1 MSLYLLLCVCGFAFN
16 LTDGSLSLSVL
27 GDCDGYGMGDGRWYA
42 DMWSEEPKNWLPNQG
57 NSTLPFAAV
66 LLADGT
72 QHKVQYAYQVLEHF
86 TAEDGSRY
94 GSKFLMLRQEKP
106 LHQEGEEE
114 QQQQKGQTQQ
124 ESLRQGQQGQQ
135 GQEKKKGTEEEVA
148 RPDGSD
154 QAASASAA
162 AASAAAASA
171 SAAAVASALPAAFYL
186 TSVAKDSR

>member
-1 MSLYLLLCVCGFAFN
+1 
-16 LTDGSLSLSVL
+16 
-27 GDCDGYGMGDGRWYA
+27 MGDGRWYA

-106 LHQEGEEE
+106 LQGQEEEE
-114 QQQQKGQTQQ
+114 QQGQKGQTQQ
-124 ESLRQGQQGQQ
+124 ESLRQGQGQQ
-135 GQEKKKGTEEEVA
+135 GQEEKKATEEEEEVA
-148 RPDGSD
+148 QPDGSV
-154 QAASASAA
+154 Q
-162 AASAAAASA
+162 AASAAASVAA

>member
-1 MSLYLLLCVCGFAFN
+1 
-16 LTDGSLSLSVL
+16 
-27 GDCDGYGMGDGRWYA
+27 MGDGRWYA

-106 LHQEGEEE
+106 LHQEE
-114 QQQQKGQTQQ
+114 QGQQ
-124 ESLRQGQQGQQ
+124 ESLRQGQGQQ
-135 GQEKKKGTEEEVA
+135 RQQRQEEKKGTEEEEEVA
-148 RPDGSD
+148 QPDDSD
-154 QAASASAA
+154 QAASAAAAA
-162 AASAAAASA
+162 AASAASA

>member
-1 MSLYLLLCVCGFAFN
+1 
-16 LTDGSLSLSVL
+16 
-27 GDCDGYGMGDGRWYA
+27 MGDGRWAMGYA

-106 LHQEGEEE
+106 LHQEGEEQ

-135 GQEKKKGTEEEVA
+135 GQEGKKGTEEEEEVA

-162 AASAAAASA
+162 AAAAASAAASAA